1 MKIVCIGNSI
11 VNGFPLKRS
20 QCFTGLLRSRYGYET
35 INKGINGDT
44 TDGIYQRFDGDVT
57 AHRPDVCLLLTG
69 TNDFIGGK
77 SAEQAFDNIKRIMAK
92 AAQLDSMQ
100 MILLTPLLTYP
111 AMAERMWVPADYREL
126 NQTLEAFAE
135 RLRTLEGCSIIDT
148 QNAFKNSGIAAEEAY
163 SDGIHPTAVSHEFLA
178 EYIAKQLEAIFK

>member
-35 INKGINGDT
+35 INKGVNGDT
-44 TDGIYQRFDGDVT
+44 TDGIYERFDSDVT

-77 SAEQAFDNIKRIMAK
+77 SAEQAFDNIKRILAK

-111 AMAERMWVPADYREL
+111 YMAERVPADYTEL
-126 NQTLEAFAE
+126 NKTLEEFAQK
-135 RLRTLEGCSIIDT
+135 LKTLEECIIIDT
-148 QNAFKNSGIAAEEAY
+148 QSAFKSCGIAAEDAY

-178 EYIAKQLEAIFK
+178 EYIAKQLEAVLK